1 MQLSKMLADILVDA
15 GGLTEL
21 DLGSNGMDDAAV
33 CGVMEVLGADE
44 GSSIQVCVCGGG
56 ERQACEVSEISGM
69 HRRARGY
76 TQGCLRGTQSFG
88 LVRG

>member
-1 MQLSKMLADILVDA
+1 MLADILVDA

-44 GSSIQVCVCGGG
+44 GSSIQVCVCGG
-56 ERQACEVSEISGM
+56 
-69 HRRARGY
+69 
-76 TQGCLRGTQSFG
+76 
-88 LVRG
+88 VRGRRVK